1 MDRIED
7 IRNVFCKWCPNDCP
21 DLLGVGETVD
31 CTAENLIS
39 EIAQL
44 YDAECE
50 QKIKEIFNERD

>member
-31 CTAENLIS
+31 C